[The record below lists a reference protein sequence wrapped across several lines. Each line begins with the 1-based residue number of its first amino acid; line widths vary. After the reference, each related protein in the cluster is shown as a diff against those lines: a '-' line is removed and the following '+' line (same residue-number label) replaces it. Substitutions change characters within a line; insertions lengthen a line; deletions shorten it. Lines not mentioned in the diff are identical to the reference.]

1 MKHLF
6 FLGTLFSS
14 FCATAQNATLKGQ
27 ISTSDGQPAEFVNVV
42 LKGTN
47 RGTTADQTGQY
58 ALMNLKAGDYIL
70 QVSFVGLE
78 SQNKPVTVAD
88 GQTVE
93 VNVTLTADS
102 RQLQEVVV
110 VANPSKYVA
119 DYPSIS
125 LRLKTPLLEIPQNI
139 QVVTKQIIQDQQI
152 FDMLEGVTR
161 NVSGVT
167 RAEHWDNYAQINM
180 RGSRIAAFRNGM
192 NIEMPFGPLTEDMS
206 MVERIEFVK
215 GPAGFM
221 LANGEPSGFYNM
233 VTKKPTGITK
243 GEAAITLGSFNL
255 YRSTVDLDG
264 VLSKD
269 GKLLYRLNLMGQ
281 LKGSHRNYEFNNRAS
296 VVPVLRYRFN
306 DRTSVTAEYTY
317 QYSQMSM
324 IGSNYAFSQTGYGDL
339 PIDFTTAEP
348 NMQPTRINDHSL
360 FLTLSHAINDTWK
373 FTGQVAYMKYNQVG
387 QSLWPSGISG
397 DTLKRGV
404 SIWDTQ
410 GANKLGQFFVN
421 GEVRTGSVGHHI
433 LAGIDMGQKEYLAD
447 WNQSGSF
454 PGLLLSNPV
463 YGLVPGSAYPQYD
476 RSLSLRERGVNYNQ
490 SYTGVYAQDEIHLLA
505 NRLKL
510 TVAGRYTTS
519 QDVNPYS
526 GAVKAS
532 RFTPRL
538 GFNYLLNKHTSLYG
552 IYDQA
557 FVPQAGVDFSG
568 NSFKPVTGTNNEI
581 GLKKEWLGGLW
592 TSTLS
597 AYRITKNNVLTAD
610 PNHQNFSIQLG
621 QTQTQ
626 GIEMDLRGQVAH
638 DLDLTLNY
646 AYTDSKVTKDT
657 NPENVGVA
665 VPGSTRHIANAWLS
679 YKASQG
685 RLRGWGV
692 SLGGQYQEG
701 RSSWY
706 VFDGTS
712 QAMKQ
717 YVRLDGAV
725 SYQANRF
732 SIALNVNNILNSY
745 LYVGGAYYNWGS
757 FYFWQTEP
765 PRNTRLTVAYR
776 F

>member
-1 MKHLF
+1 MNRLLTIS
-6 FLGTLFSS
+6 FLLISL
-14 FCATAQNATLKGQ
+14 CAAAQTATIKGR
-27 ISTSDGQPAEFVNVV
+27 ITTSDGQPAEFVNVV

-47 RGTTADQTGQY
+47 RGTTANQTGDY
-58 ALMNLKAGDYIL
+58 ELTNLKAGNYTL
-70 QVSFVGLE
+70 QASFVGLE
-78 SQNKPVTVAD
+78 AQNKAVTLTD
-88 GQTVE
+88 GQT
-93 VNVTLTADS
+93 LDLDIMISSDS

-110 VANPSKYVA
+110 LANPSKYVA

-125 LRLKTPLLEIPQNI
+125 LRLRTPLLEIPQNI
-139 QVVTKQIIQDQQI
+139 QVVTKQVLQDQQI

-167 RAEHWDNYAQINM
+167 RAEHWDNYAQLNM

-221 LANGEPSGFYNM
+221 LANGEPSGFYNV
-233 VTKKPTGITK
+233 VTKKPTGINK
-243 GEAAITLGSFNL
+243 GEASMTLGSFNL

-264 VLSKD
+264 MLSKD
-269 GKLLYRLNLMGQ
+269 GKLLYRLNVLGQ
-281 LKGSHRNYEFNNRAS
+281 AKGSHRDFEYNNRVS
-296 VVPVLRYRFN
+296 VVPVIRYKFN
-306 DRTSVTAEYTY
+306 DRTSLTAEYTY

-324 IGSNYAFSQTGYGDL
+324 IGSNYAFSSKGYGDL
-339 PIDFTTAEP
+339 PVNFTSAEP
-348 NMQPTRINDHSL
+348 NMSPTNINDHSL
-360 FLTLSHAINDTWK
+360 FLTLSHAIDDNWK
-373 FTGQVAYMKYNQVG
+373 FTGQVAYMAYNQVG
-387 QSLWPSGISG
+387 QSIWPSGISG
-397 DTLKRGV
+397 DTLKRGA

-410 GANKLGQFFVN
+410 GTNRLGQFFVN
-421 GEVRTGSVGHHI
+421 GEVHTGAVVHRM
-433 LAGIDMGQKEYLAD
+433 LAGLDMGQKEYIAD
-447 WNQSGSF
+447 WSQGGSF

-463 YGLVPGSAYPQYD
+463 YGQVPGSAYPTYD

-490 SYTGVYAQDEIHLLA
+490 SYTGIYAQDEIHLLA
-505 NRLKL
+505 DRLKL
-510 TVAGRYTTS
+510 TIAGRYTTS
-519 QDVNPYS
+519 QNVDPYS
-526 GAVKAS
+526 GTVKAGK
-532 RFTPRL
+532 FTPRL
-538 GFNYLLNKHTSLYG
+538 GFSYLLNKTTSVYG
-552 IYDQA
+552 VYDQA
-557 FVPQAGVDFSG
+557 YVPQAGGDFAG
-568 NSFKPVTGTNNEI
+568 NSFKPITGTNNEI

-610 PNHQNFSIQLG
+610 PIHQNFSVQLG

-626 GIEMDLRGQVAH
+626 GIEMDLRGQVVH
-638 DLDLTLNY
+638 GLDLTLNY

-657 NPENVGVA
+657 RLENVGVA

-679 YKASQG
+679 YKATG
-685 RLRGWGV
+685 GTLRGWGV

-712 QAMKQ
+712 QAMKE

-725 SYQANRF
+725 SYTTNRF
-732 SIALNVNNILNSY
+732 SVAFNVNNLLNSY
-745 LYVGGAYYNWGS
+745 LYVGGAYYTYSNY
-757 FYFWQTEP
+757 YFWQTEP
-765 PRNTRLTVAYR
+765 PRNSRLTVAYR